1 MKAQSPAAKAR
12 SFGLSVGGVL
22 IVIALA
28 LLWRGRIGR
37 AEIVGGI
44 GVVLVTAGYFRP
56 MLIRIPSD
64 AWWAFAT
71 VLGWVNARV
80 LLSLAFVLVL
90 TPIGMLWRLM
100 GRDPMARRQADHA
113 GWTEYPPRYRDKK
126 HFDRMY

>member
-1 MKAQSPAAKAR
+1 VKKHSAVAKAR

-22 IVIALA
+22 IAIALA
-28 LLWRGRIGR
+28 LVWRGRMGR

-80 LLSLAFVLVL
+80 LLSLAFFVVL
-90 TPIGMLWRLM
+90 TPIGMVWRLM
-100 GRDPMARRQADHA
+100 RRDPMARRQADYA
-113 GWTEYPPRYRDKK
+113 GWMEYPARYRDKK